1 MALWV
6 HGFGKTNMFA
16 KNADVFII
24 AFFHF
29 PFFRSRQYVNTEF
42 KTFAGEYVS
51 STEAVETIQK
61 VHHSQNGFI

>member
-29 PFFRSRQYVNTEF
+29 TFFRSP
-42 KTFAGEYVS
+42 
-51 STEAVETIQK
+51 
-61 VHHSQNGFI
+61 